1 MSLSEEEYR
10 RLRAE
15 AYELER
21 SYYDDSELKEIR
33 KKYSV
38 AARQLKDADNGFW
51 TEANE
56 HIGVIDFLVGEV
68 WSEDES
74 GELRET
80 TDDEIA
86 DRIELLRKIVKERDS
101 QFDGLWLQWVEG
113 RAEELEHQRN
123 EWPRRRKIDARMQ
136 EINKLAPPRTVWSG
150 YIDRGDDVPYN
161 AQTDRDESVKT
172 DLEDSFLMEKWNYF
186 RRRIE
191 YHNPGENFELL
202 KPHHTLEEFQELRD
216 DPWGSE
222 IVGWHMEPHEEL
234 SMEIEGLHDRIRWLE
249 IDLDRTHR
257 KKTNEIA
264 AKDEDAK
271 TLYRLAK
278 QANLERSQAK
288 PWWHRDMASNIEMLT
303 EMEMEGHVI
312 DILFNPRDD
321 HVQRD
326 LCVRF
331 GVDVGRATRT
341 RFAVK
346 YYSHMNNFIGSLMD
360 FAPHKDV
367 ILGLNIDR
375 RNKINLNSPEMN
387 TYHAKTVL
395 RPMDEADKY
404 LELENKHL
412 PGGVG
417 YRKYRTKDLIAA
429 HYKIMA
435 ELYPKTA

>member
-15 AYELER
+15 ADDLQRRYH
-21 SYYDDSELKEIR
+21 DDSDVRDIR
-33 KKYSV
+33 KKYMA
-38 AARQLKDADNGFW
+38 AARKLKETDNGFW
-51 TEANE
+51 VEATE
-56 HIGVIDFLVGEV
+56 HLSVIDFLVSEV
-68 WSEDES
+68 WSEHND
-74 GELRET
+74 GELRDT
-80 TDDEIA
+80 ADDEIK
-86 DRIELLRKIVKERDS
+86 DRFEMLKKIIDERDADS
-101 QFDGLWLQWVEG
+101 GGLWRQWIGG
-113 RAEELEHQRN
+113 RGEELELQRH
-123 EWPRRRKIDARMQ
+123 EHMRRSKIESRMN
-136 EINKLAPPRTVWSG
+136 EINAIAPPRTVWTG
-150 YIDRGDDVPYN
+150 YIDRGDEVPFD
-161 AQTDRDESVKT
+161 AQRDFDPSIKG
-172 DLEDSFLMEKWNYF
+172 DLEDSFLMENWNYF

-202 KPHHTLEEFQELRD
+202 KPHHTYEEFQELRD

-222 IVGWHMEPHEEL
+222 IIGWNMEPHEEL
-234 SMEIEGLHDRIRWLE
+234 SFEIEGLHDRIRWLE

-288 PWWHRDMASNIEMLT
+288 PWWHRDMKSNIDMLT

-312 DILFNPRDD
+312 DILFNRRDD

-331 GVDVGRATRT
+331 GVDVGHATRT

-346 YYSHMNNFIGSLMD
+346 YYSHMNNFVGALMD
-360 FAPHKDV
+360 VAPQKDV
-367 ILGLNIDR
+367 IIGLNIDR

-417 YRKYRTKDLIAA
+417 FRKYRTKDLINA

>member
-15 AYELER
+15 AADLQRRYH
-21 SYYDDSELKEIR
+21 DDTDVRDIR
-33 KKYSV
+33 KKYMA
-38 AARQLKDADNGFW
+38 AARQLKETDNGFW
-51 TEANE
+51 VEATE
-56 HIGVIDFLVGEV
+56 HLSVIDFLVSEV
-68 WSEDES
+68 WSEHNS
-74 GELRET
+74 GELRDT
-80 TDDEIA
+80 ADDEIK
-86 DRIELLRKIVKERDS
+86 DRFEMLKKIIDERDAD
-101 QFDGLWLQWVEG
+101 FGGLWTQWIGG
-113 RAEELEHQRN
+113 RGEELELQRH
-123 EWPRRRKIDARMQ
+123 EHLRRSKIESRMN
-136 EINKLAPPRTVWSG
+136 EINAIAPPRTVWKS
-150 YIDRGDDVPYN
+150 YIDQGDEVPFD
-161 AQTDRDESVKT
+161 AQRDHDPNIKG
-172 DLEDSFLMEKWNYF
+172 DLEDFALMENWNVF
-186 RRRIE
+186 RARIE

-202 KPHHTLEEFQELRD
+202 KPHHTYEEFQELRD
-216 DPWGSE
+216 DPWGDD
-222 IVGWHMEPHEEL
+222 IVGWYMEPAEEL
-234 SMEIEGLHDRIRWLE
+234 SFEIEGLHDRIRWLE

-257 KKTNEIA
+257 KKSNEIA

-288 PWWHRDMASNIEMLT
+288 PWWHRDMKSNIDMLT

-312 DILFNPRDD
+312 DILFNRRDD

-331 GVDVGRATRT
+331 GVDVGHATRT

-346 YYSHMNNFIGSLMD
+346 YYSHMNNFVGALMD
-360 FAPHKDV
+360 IAPQKDV
-367 ILGLNIDR
+367 IIGLNIDK

-404 LELENKHL
+404 LELENKYL

-417 YRKYRTKDLIAA
+417 FRKYRTKDLINA

-435 ELYPKTA
+435 ELYPRTA